1 MCCMELYRQTR
12 EKKDTKLVILYNSM
26 KDSNMKC
33 QIVANLFYALFT
45 LRKDVSKPVRAYPR
59 NVMSNITKVYTT
71 VMLELPT

>member
-1 MCCMELYRQTR
+1 
-12 EKKDTKLVILYNSM
+12 M